1 MCETVRVK
9 LCVCVC
15 VRACAQT
22 LVKCFLQMATAC
34 EYTDPS
40 AGGAVVLKTSSK
52 GVRQLFGDQG

>member
-1 MCETVRVK
+1 M
-9 LCVCVC
+9 CVCVC
-15 VRACAQT
+15 VCARSQT